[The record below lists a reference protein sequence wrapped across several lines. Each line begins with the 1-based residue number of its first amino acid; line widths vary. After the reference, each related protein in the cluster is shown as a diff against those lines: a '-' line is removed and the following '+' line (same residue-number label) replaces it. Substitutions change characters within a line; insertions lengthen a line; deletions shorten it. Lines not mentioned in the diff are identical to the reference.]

1 MLSISK
7 IDTSSKS
14 QVKDF
19 IQFHYQLY
27 SGCKQW
33 VPPFRSDIALML
45 NRDKHPFYEHSDAD
59 FFVARRKNE
68 IVGRIGVMEVKP
80 FNQYHDVR
88 KAQFYLFDTVNDLQV
103 AQCLFDAAF
112 DWCRKRGLDTMI
124 GPKGF
129 SLFDGYGI
137 QIEGFEHRQM
147 MTMMNYNFD
156 YYPKLMESM
165 GFGKEVDF
173 VSCYLPGDKFNLP
186 EKVSEIARR
195 VRERGKFRVL
205 NFTSKRALLKYAKK
219 IGDAYNKTF
228 VNNWEYYPQT
238 EREINQVIDQVILVA
253 NPRLIK
259 LIEYNDEVV
268 GFLFGFPDVS
278 AALQRHDGKINPI
291 SVADILLEMKR
302 SRFVSLNG
310 AGVLPEYHGRG
321 GNALMYDEM
330 VKTIRDFKYD
340 NAELTQVA
348 ETAKQMRQDLIT
360 AGGSAYKN
368 HRVFN
373 HAV

>member
-7 IDTSSKS
+7 VDTSSKS

-45 NRDKHPFYEHSDAD
+45 NRSKHPFYEHSDAD

-88 KAQFYLFDTVNDLQV
+88 KAQFYLFDAVDDQQV
-103 AQCLFDAAF
+103 AECLFDAAF
-112 DWCRKRGLDTMI
+112 DWSRKRGLDTMI

-147 MTMMNYNFD
+147 MTMMNYNFP
-156 YYPKLMESM
+156 YYPELMEKM
-165 GFGKEVDF
+165 GFEKEVDF

-186 EKVSEIARR
+186 EKVVEIARR

-330 VKTIRDFKYD
+330 VKTIRDFHYD